1 MAAEGVDKFGLMVE
15 LAGDL
20 GLGGADVWQGCDG
33 RELLRSNNQKP
44 SHSPCRP

>member
-1 MAAEGVDKFGLMVE
+1 MAVEGVDRFGLIEE
-15 LAGDL
+15 LAGYL
-20 GLGGADVWQGCDG
+20 GLGGEDFWQGCDG